1 MQNILISI
9 ACRRESEKKHITN
22 RQNPP
27 RPSSQE
33 PLMEETLKS
42 IRQIILAELEG
53 LLSAIAKV
61 LDLTHGRLPEEL
73 ESILKTWTV
82 PMFDVT
88 DIRDVAKAFDAHEN
102 LYSLVRSHV
111 LRFSMTTLQGSGAI
125 RNLHTLL
132 SAIPN
137 QKRSPG
143 WLRIEEVSPKIMKT
157 FKGFESELLEG
168 VECPDC
174 LRAREVSDETLDD
187 THENRDTHLL
197 TILACI
203 DQI

>member
-1 MQNILISI
+1 
-9 ACRRESEKKHITN
+9 
-22 RQNPP
+22 
-27 RPSSQE
+27 
-33 PLMEETLKS
+33 MEETLKS